1 MYILIS
7 RCPLHDRTILAR
19 QYCRRHCKSTCT
31 CTRDK
36 LITKQHV
43 RKCNYFLNFQN
54 EQYVFN
60 ILFSKKKKAPL
71 CWDLQ
76 TSNWCF
82 NVKENILQII
92 IIVQLDLLFILK
104 KKCFTKWRY
113 DSPLLAP
120 RITFS
125 SCPKIVT
132 TENLLGSFSGARLN
146 VCTFSSN
153 SCPSAL
159 CCIFV

>member
-1 MYILIS
+1 MNNMYLTF
-7 RCPLHDRTILAR
+7 CLA
-19 QYCRRHCKSTCT
+19 
-31 CTRDK
+31 
-36 LITKQHV
+36 
-43 RKCNYFLNFQN
+43 
-54 EQYVFN
+54 
-60 ILFSKKKKAPL
+60 KKKHHCVETCRPVTGAL
-71 CWDLQ
+71 
-76 TSNWCF
+76 TF